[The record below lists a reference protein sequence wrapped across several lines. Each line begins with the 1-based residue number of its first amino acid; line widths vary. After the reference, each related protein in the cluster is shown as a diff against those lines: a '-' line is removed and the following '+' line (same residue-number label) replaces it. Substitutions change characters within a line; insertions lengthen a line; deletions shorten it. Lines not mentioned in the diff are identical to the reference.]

1 MCETGAHPPCLN
13 CVSRNRLSAA
23 LDPSFSLSSFRSR
36 YTAPPD
42 ECFDAV
48 GSAGHIVMLA
58 GYGTDADAGAD
69 YWLLRNSWSKFW
81 GMGGYM
87 RIAQDNTCGVIN
99 NATYPWIA

>member
-1 MCETGAHPPCLN
+1 MLLSLPL
-13 CVSRNRLSAA
+13 SRT
-23 LDPSFSLSSFRSR
+23 PFRSR

-99 NATYPWIA
+99 NATYPWIAS